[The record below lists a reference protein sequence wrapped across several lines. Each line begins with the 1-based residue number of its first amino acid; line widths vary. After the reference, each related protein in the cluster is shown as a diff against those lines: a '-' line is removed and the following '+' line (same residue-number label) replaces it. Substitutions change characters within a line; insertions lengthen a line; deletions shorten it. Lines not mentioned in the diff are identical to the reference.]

1 MLQHL
6 EGQGIGIIKH
16 MKGWELMGKVIEF
29 KKNTNEKIDYSI
41 KVSEKNEPYV
51 DVQYA
56 EHRSAWLIWIE
67 SPTYEQVDAL
77 RNQGLQ
83 LLKQRIVIG

>member
-1 MLQHL
+1 
-6 EGQGIGIIKH
+6 

-41 KVSEKNEPYV
+41 KISEKNEPYV
-51 DVQYA
+51 DVTYA

-77 RNQGLQ
+77 RKQGLQ
-83 LLKQRIVIG
+83 LLKQRIAI

>member
-6 EGQGIGIIKH
+6 EGQGIGITKH

-83 LLKQRIVIG
+83 LLKQRIAIG

>member
-1 MLQHL
+1 
-6 EGQGIGIIKH
+6 
-16 MKGWELMGKVIEF
+16 MGKVIEF

-77 RNQGLQ
+77 
-83 LLKQRIVIG
+83 

>member
-1 MLQHL
+1 
-6 EGQGIGIIKH
+6 
-16 MKGWELMGKVIEF
+16 MGKVIEF
-29 KKNTNEKIDYSI
+29 RKNTNEKIDYSI

-83 LLKQRIVIG
+83 LLKQRIALG

>member
-1 MLQHL
+1 
-6 EGQGIGIIKH
+6 
-16 MKGWELMGKVIEF
+16 MGKIIEF
-29 KKNTNEKIDYSI
+29 KKNTPVRIDYSI
-41 KVSEKNEPYV
+41 RVSDKNEAYV

-67 SPTYEQVDAL
+67 SPTYEQVDAV

-83 LLKQRIVIG
+83 LLKQRIAIG